1 MLMINRCQRIA
12 YIFLA
17 LLPVVVAG
25 GVVTGGREVVT
36 VGWDVLAEVTESVL
50 WNMD

>member
-1 MLMINRCQRIA
+1 MTEMSKNSL
-12 YIFLA
+12 YFLA

-36 VGWDVLAEVTESVL
+36 VGWDVLAEVTESVS

>member
-1 MLMINRCQRIA
+1 MTTNLNYYKAYIIA

-25 GVVTGGREVVT
+25 SGGAVTRGWGVVAG
-36 VGWDVLAEVTESVL
+36 ATESIS
-50 WNMD
+50 